1 MAIRSAQR
9 EEQAL
14 QCSFCNKTQDAAA
27 KLISSP
33 GDYPRAYICEQCVRV
48 LSNRIGEVPAPS
60 GHCSVN
66 APGCSFC
73 RKGPNVIR
81 LLPSSGDLPEALICE
96 ECLAVCMYIIK
107 DDASPISD

>member
-14 QCSFCNKTQDAAA
+14 HCSFCNKSQDAAA

-33 GDYPRAYICEQCVRV
+33 GDYHRSYICEQCVRI
-48 LSNRIGEVPAPS
+48 LSNRIGEVPVPS
-60 GHCSVN
+60 GHYSVN
-66 APGCSFC
+66 ALGCSFC
-73 RKGPNVIR
+73 RKGPDVIR
-81 LLPSSGDLPEALICE
+81 LLPSSGDPPDALICE
-96 ECLAVCMYIIK
+96 ECLLVCMYIIE